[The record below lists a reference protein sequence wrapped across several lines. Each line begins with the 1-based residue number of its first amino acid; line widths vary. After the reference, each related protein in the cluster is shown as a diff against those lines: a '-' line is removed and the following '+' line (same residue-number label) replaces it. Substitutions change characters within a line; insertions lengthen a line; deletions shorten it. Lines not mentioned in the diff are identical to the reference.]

1 MYLGTAAADSDAGY
15 LRFQAAMLRWARQGS
30 APYTLLYQPIAA
42 DDPQR
47 LDLEVTQALRAGPA
61 VVVASTGDSARA
73 LALSRGQTQTVF
85 ASFLDPVRHGI
96 VPSLQQ
102 PGPGITGISLADTLH
117 AKRLELLRDA
127 YPHIRTVG
135 VLADRSWWRDF
146 SEGDH
151 FQAQAAALGLRV
163 QVVLADT
170 EAELEAAM
178 HAPAARE
185 MQGWYVPPTTLSY
198 FAEAAILQH
207 LQRLG
212 RPSMHTTLGEVER
225 GAPLAYV
232 QDTSFV
238 FDAMADLTHRVLRGV
253 DAGSIPVQ
261 GPRQF
266 VLAVRP
272 RETPAALRLHPSI
285 VRRADRVY

>member
-1 MYLGTAAADSDAGY
+1 MQRWGRLGSRPYVLQYHRVSGGTAPERRERE
-15 LRFQAAMLRWARQGS
+15 L
-30 APYTLLYQPIAA
+30 
-42 DDPQR
+42 
-47 LDLEVTQALRAGPA
+47 AL
-61 VVVASTGDSARA
+61 ARA
-73 LALSRGQTQTVF
+73 FRPAILVAPTGNTALASVRQRGSEQVVF
-85 ASFLDPVRHGI
+85 ASHLDPVRRGI
-96 VPSLQQ
+96 VPSLTQ
-102 PGPGITGISLADTLH
+102 PGPGITGISQADTLH

-127 YPHIRTVG
+127 YPHIRRVG

-163 QVVLADT
+163 HVVLADT

-185 MQGWYVPPTTLSY
+185 MQGWYVPATTLSY